1 MNARGALLCEYVLQ
15 LPSPRSWISKWNGTD
30 SNTVH
35 GHNKILFFLESGES
49 KIKFSEAKLR
59 LWESQLSGESSERVT
74 AAEGKSDV

>member
-1 MNARGALLCEYVLQ
+1 MYCSFQVLVVGSANGMALIPILCM
-15 LPSPRSWISKWNGTD
+15 GT
-30 SNTVH
+30 T
-35 GHNKILFFLESGES
+35 KYFFFLESGES